1 MMSAAPRLMIRSC
14 SSTGGNSRRLTAPA
28 LYHTDFGGARHARPA
43 GVARYNVGVMAL
55 RKDDATSP
63 PKRPLWRRRWFR
75 RTLIGVGALALL
87 FVIVVGVA
95 ALWAFT
101 ILPRSL
107 PSVTALETL
116 QPIQGTKIYDD
127 NDEPM
132 TELHVERRILVPLA
146 QIPQSLRDAIL
157 ATEDRRF
164 YSHWGIDPIG
174 VARAILQNYRR
185 GRIVEGG
192 STITQQLTKV
202 LFLTPD
208 KSLER
213 KLKEA
218 VLALELERRYSKDR
232 ILEMYLNQVYF
243 GHGSYGVEAAAR
255 TFFGKPVS
263 ELTVKESALIAGLPR
278 APSNYS
284 PFDRADAAKR
294 RREVVLRRMV
304 DFGVLKDEES
314 KRLAKTDLG
323 LIPPER
329 RRTTG
334 QYFVEYVQQSLE
346 ANYGPDL
353 VLKGGLNVYTTLNPT
368 MQLAAEQSLRD
379 GLKALQGRSAQARPG
394 ESREGAVITVE
405 PQTGYVTAMVGGS
418 DFLRSEFNRAV
429 QAKRQPGSAFK
440 PFIYIAALEAGFT
453 PASQI
458 EDSPVSYTVGG
469 GQPVWKPENYD
480 RKFRGSTTLQQA
492 IEESVNVVT
501 VKLQERIGLSKTIQ
515 VARRLGIASPL
526 DVNLSLALGTS
537 DLSLLELTS
546 AYGVLANQGV
556 WMPPVTIRYVT
567 DAQGKLLE
575 EHVPEGREAIAPETA
590 YVITHMLR
598 GVVERGT
605 GQAAKALGRPIA
617 AKTGT
622 TNDYSNAWFIGFTPR
637 LATGVWVGYDRPR
650 SLGKDETRSR
660 GAVPIWVRYMGRVPP
675 GHLRP
680 RSAGEES
687 TEPRRQLGNGH
698 ADLLHRVPLPDG
710 DAPVAALTAL
720 GVPGRLD
727 VHRDA
732 IWCPDLVLPAI
743 EAPDGRGVVV
753 DHAPLPGER
762 GADRVGG
769 ADDVVTLLE
778 ERKHGNLQRRQLR
791 VEPEHDPLLAAH
803 FLLAVGIGHEGQE
816 RSVHPGR
823 RLDDERDDV
832 LLALLVEVRERLAA
846 PLRVLLEVEVGT
858 VGDTHQLAPAD
869 REVVLDVHRA
879 LGVVRQLVALVLADS
894 QIFVAQ
900 AVALEPREAVL
911 DPPVVP
917 VLVGRPAVDTI
928 VRVDEELDLHLLE
941 LTIPED
947 EVARRDLVAERS
959 TGLRDA
965 ERQLQSHRLQDVV
978 EVHEHR
984 LGRLR
989 TQVGERGVL
998 LDGAHERLEHEG

>member
-1 MMSAAPRLMIRSC
+1 MTSAAPRLMIRSC

-43 GVARYNVGVMAL
+43 GVSRYNVGMMAF
-55 RKDDATSP
+55 RTDDATSP

-75 RTLIGVGALALL
+75 RTLIGVGALTLL

-174 VARAILQNYRR
+174 VARAVIQNYRR

-263 ELTVKESALIAGLPR
+263 ELSVKESALIAGLPR

-334 QYFVEYVQQSLE
+334 QYFVDYVQQSLE
-346 ANYGPDL
+346 AKYGPDL
-353 VLKGGLNVYTTLNPT
+353 VLKGGLNVYTTLSPT

-394 ESREGAVITVE
+394 ESPEGAVITVE
-405 PQTGYVTAMVGGS
+405 PQTGYVKAMVGGS

-469 GQPVWKPENYD
+469 SQPVWKPENYD

-501 VKLQERIGLSKTIQ
+501 IKLQERIGLAKTIQ

-650 SLGKDETRSR
+650 SLGKDETGSR
-660 GAVPIWVRYMGRVPP
+660 VAVPIWVSYMGRVLGDSPKEDFP
-675 GHLRP
+675 VPDRVVSLLIDEDPSGECLRP
-680 RSAGEES
+680 VPMAFVKGSES
-687 TEPRRQLGNGH
+687 
-698 ADLLHRVPLPDG
+698 
-710 DAPVAALTAL
+710 
-720 GVPGRLD
+720 
-727 VHRDA
+727 
-732 IWCPDLVLPAI
+732 
-743 EAPDGRGVVV
+743 GVVCSGV
-753 DHAPLPGER
+753 GQPRAQLSPASPPASQPPPTGTTAPTP
-762 GADRVGG
+762 
-769 ADDVVTLLE
+769 
-778 ERKHGNLQRRQLR
+778 
-791 VEPEHDPLLAAH
+791 
-803 FLLAVGIGHEGQE
+803 
-816 RSVHPGR
+816 
-823 RLDDERDDV
+823 
-832 LLALLVEVRERLAA
+832 AA
-846 PLRVLLEVEVGT
+846 P
-858 VGDTHQLAPAD
+858 PN
-869 REVVLDVHRA
+869 
-879 LGVVRQLVALVLADS
+879 
-894 QIFVAQ
+894 
-900 AVALEPREAVL
+900 
-911 DPPVVP
+911 PVP
-917 VLVGRPAVDTI
+917 QGQTP
-928 VRVDEELDLHLLE
+928 
-941 LTIPED
+941 
-947 EVARRDLVAERS
+947 
-959 TGLRDA
+959 
-965 ERQLQSHRLQDVV
+965 
-978 EVHEHR
+978 
-984 LGRLR
+984 
-989 TQVGERGVL
+989 
-998 LDGAHERLEHEG
+998 

>member
-1 MMSAAPRLMIRSC
+1 MASAADRS
-14 SSTGGNSRRLTAPA
+14 TR
-28 LYHTDFGGARHARPA
+28 
-43 GVARYNVGVMAL
+43 
-55 RKDDATSP
+55 P
-63 PKRPLWRRRWFR
+63 PKLPLWRRRWLR
-75 RTLIGVGALALL
+75 RVLVAVGALTLL
-87 FVIVVGVA
+87 GLTAVGVA

-116 QPIQGTKIYDD
+116 QPIQGTKIYDE

-174 VARAILQNYRR
+174 VARAVIQNYRR
-185 GRIVEGG
+185 GRLVEGG

-255 TFFGKPVS
+255 TYFGKPVS
-263 ELTVKESALIAGLPR
+263 ELAVRESALIAGLPR

-284 PFDRADAAKR
+284 PFDRGEAAKR

-304 DFGVLKDEES
+304 DYGALKDEEA

-334 QYFVEYVQQSLE
+334 QYFVDYVQQTLE
-346 ANYGPDL
+346 AKYGPDL

-379 GLKALQGRSAQARPG
+379 GLKALQGRSTQARPG
-394 ESREGAVITVE
+394 ESPEGAVVTVE
-405 PQTGYVTAMVGGS
+405 PQTGYVKTMVGGS

-440 PFIYIAALEAGFT
+440 PFIYIAAIEAGFT

-458 EDSPVSYTVGG
+458 EDSPVSYAVGG
-469 GQPVWKPENYD
+469 KNGQTWKPENYD

-501 VKLQERIGLSKTIQ
+501 VKLQERIGLAKTIQ

-526 DVNLSLALGTS
+526 DINLSLALGTS

-546 AYGVLANQGV
+546 AYGALANQGV

-575 EHVPEGREAIAPETA
+575 EHVPEGRESLAPETA

-605 GQAAKALGRPIA
+605 GQAAKALGRPVA

-650 SLGKDETRSR
+650 SLGRDETGSR
-660 GAVPIWVRYMGRVPP
+660 VAVPIWVGYMGKVLGDSPKEDFPVPDRIVSMLIDEDPSGECLRPVPMAFVKGTESGVVCNAVGQPRALPATPAPTLSQPSTPTPTLTPTPMPAPAPFAPP
-675 GHLRP
+675 GP
-680 RSAGEES
+680 
-687 TEPRRQLGNGH
+687 
-698 ADLLHRVPLPDG
+698 VP
-710 DAPVAALTAL
+710 
-720 GVPGRLD
+720 
-727 VHRDA
+727 
-732 IWCPDLVLPAI
+732 
-743 EAPDGRGVVV
+743 
-753 DHAPLPGER
+753 
-762 GADRVGG
+762 
-769 ADDVVTLLE
+769 
-778 ERKHGNLQRRQLR
+778 Q
-791 VEPEHDPLLAAH
+791 
-803 FLLAVGIGHEGQE
+803 
-816 RSVHPGR
+816 
-823 RLDDERDDV
+823 
-832 LLALLVEVRERLAA
+832 
-846 PLRVLLEVEVGT
+846 
-858 VGDTHQLAPAD
+858 
-869 REVVLDVHRA
+869 
-879 LGVVRQLVALVLADS
+879 S
-894 QIFVAQ
+894 QT
-900 AVALEPREAVL
+900 P
-911 DPPVVP
+911 
-917 VLVGRPAVDTI
+917 
-928 VRVDEELDLHLLE
+928 
-941 LTIPED
+941 
-947 EVARRDLVAERS
+947 
-959 TGLRDA
+959 
-965 ERQLQSHRLQDVV
+965 
-978 EVHEHR
+978 
-984 LGRLR
+984 
-989 TQVGERGVL
+989 
-998 LDGAHERLEHEG
+998 